1 MGFPAFIKLF
11 VMVVVMVTTQA
22 LCANDKPATA
32 PAPMKAILVTGAS
45 SGIGL
50 KITETLA
57 GQGYFVYAGA
67 RKEEDLIALN
77 KIPNVQSIRLDVTR
91 QEDIDKAIATITQ
104 AGRGLYGLV
113 NNAGVAV
120 WGPLVET
127 SEEDFH
133 FVMDVNLYGPYR
145 ITKAFYPL
153 VVESKGRIIM
163 TGSLFGIFS
172 GPMVGPYAMSK
183 HGIEAFTDTLAEEM
197 APHGVKVSVIEPG
210 TYKTQIYKNSY
221 QRTFAGKKISLEEM
235 PDWQKQLYE
244 KGPSAHDNYPP
255 PDRVAEAVSLA
266 LSAKKPK
273 RRYLVVPEQEQ
284 ATSTIKA
291 AMKKVVQLNND
302 HSFSLDHETLMKMF
316 EEEINKQE
324 KARLKK

>member
-1 MGFPAFIKLF
+1 MTLPAFIKQF
-11 VMVVVMVTTQA
+11 MTVIVMVAAHNLYAAEQ
-22 LCANDKPATA
+22 PAAT
-32 PAPMKAILVTGAS
+32 PDSPKAILVTGAS

-50 KITETLA
+50 KITELLA
-57 GQGYFVYAGA
+57 SQGYFVYAGA

-91 QEDIDKAIATITQ
+91 QEDIDKAVATVTQ

-133 FVMDVNLYGPYR
+133 FVMNVNLYGPYR
-145 ITKAFYPL
+145 ITKAFHPL
-153 VVESKGRIIM
+153 IVASKGRIIM

-172 GPMVGPYAMSK
+172 GPMIGPYAMSK
-183 HGIEAFTDTLAEEM
+183 HGIEAFTDTLADEM
-197 APHGVKVSVIEPG
+197 APYGVKVSVIEPG

-221 QRTFAGKKISLEEM
+221 ARAFADHKISYEEM

-244 KGPSAHDNYPP
+244 KGPGVHDNYPP
-255 PDRVAEAVSLA
+255 PDKVAEAVSLA
-266 LSAKKPK
+266 LFSKHPK
-273 RRYLVVPEQEQ
+273 RRYLVVPEAQQ
-284 ATSTIKA
+284 ATSTLKA
-291 AMKKVVQLNND
+291 ALKKVVQLND
-302 HSFSLDHETLMKMF
+302 DQPYSLDRAALVKML